1 MGSQV
6 LGTGS
11 NNISGLHGDNSAV
24 GVGNQTGVGQTG
36 IGQTSVD
43 TSGQTV
49 GGEVVSLGGEN
60 SGLISRDNS
69 TVGVGNQ
76 GLGVSKAVGIG
87 VSSIMGVGES
97 SAVGIGVSTA
107 KGIGVST
114 GNGIRI
120 GTAIEESLGA
130 QMSSTGKSNCR
141 LVSGDDGTVG
151 VGHQVAGGG
160 DCDAGGENEELHVE
174 CLC

>member
-6 LGTGS
+6 LLTGS

-24 GVGNQTGVGQTG
+24 GVGNQTG
-36 IGQTSVD
+36 IGQASVD
-43 TSGQTV
+43 TSSQTV

-69 TVGVGNQ
+69 TVGMGNQ
-76 GLGVSKAVGIG
+76 GLGVSVAVGRRVG
-87 VSSIMGVGES
+87 TSKSSIGIGES

-141 LVSGDDGTVG
+141 LVSGDDGPVG
-151 VGHQVAGGG
+151 VGHQV
-160 DCDAGGENEELHVE
+160 
-174 CLC
+174 